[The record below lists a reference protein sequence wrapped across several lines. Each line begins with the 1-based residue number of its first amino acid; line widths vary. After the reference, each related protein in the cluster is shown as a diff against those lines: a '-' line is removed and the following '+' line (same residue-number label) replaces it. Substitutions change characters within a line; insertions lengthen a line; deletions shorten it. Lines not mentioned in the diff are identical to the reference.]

1 MLFSPDRNKLRLMY
15 VEAWRK
21 RRQGLPMEALDLMIA
36 DVVALHPEYHALLED
51 EEKTLAWEESP
62 EQGVS
67 NPFLHMG
74 MHLGLREQVSTDRP
88 AGIRAAFDRLAV
100 RLRDAHEAEH
110 RIIACLLQ
118 ALNEAGPQGPD
129 ERAYLECIRRVG

>member
-21 RRQGLPMEALDLMIA
+21 RRQGLPMEALELMIA

-51 EEKTLAWEESP
+51 AERALAWEEVP
-62 EQGVS
+62 EAGMS

-74 MHLGLREQVSTDRP
+74 MHLGLREQVGTDRP
-88 AGIRAAFDRLAV
+88 AGIRAAYERLTA
-100 RLRDAHEAEH
+100 RLDDAHEAEH
-110 RIIACLLQ
+110 RMIACLLE
-118 ALNEAGPQGPD
+118 ALHEAGPEGPD
-129 ERAYLECIRRVG
+129 EQAYLECIRQRV

>member
-1 MLFSPDRNKLRLMY
+1 MLFSPDRNKLRMMY

-21 RRQGLPMEALDLMIA
+21 RRLGLPMEALELMIA
-36 DVVALHPEYHALLED
+36 DVVALHAEYHALLED

-62 EQGVS
+62 DQGMS

-88 AGIRAAFDRLAV
+88 AGIRAAFDRLTV

-118 ALNEAGPQGPD
+118 ALSEAGPQGPD
-129 ERAYLECIRRVG
+129 EQAYLECIRRVG